1 MPQPVRIAM
10 LGSGFVAGFY
20 MQGLDN
26 VNGHEVVANFSLNR
40 RKAQAFA
47 GQWHIPEPT
56 TNLAKLI
63 ERDDIDLYVIALPNE
78 AHMPVS
84 VLLSQMKRNQVCTKP
99 LARDKAEAAKMLK
112 AARKAGGLH
121 GYAETEVFAPCVVKA
136 RETIESGAIGR
147 VLWVRSRE
155 SHSGPHSAHF
165 WDIEKTGGGA
175 LNDLGCHCIEAA
187 RYFYGKEDKVVE
199 VMAWGATLVHTG
211 KTQGEDNALLALKF
225 SSGGIAHCELS
236 WTTKGGLDL
245 RNEIHGSEGS
255 IFTDVTRGTPISSFT
270 SRSAGYVVEK
280 ADIDFGW
287 TRPLPEEAFAYGYQG
302 EMKHFVECVRTGAT
316 PRETYDDGYAVAC
329 ILDAGYQSMRTKK
342 WIRVKY

>member
-1 MPQPVRIAM
+1 MVRIAM
-10 LGSGFVAGFY
+10 LGSGFVAEFY
-20 MQGLDN
+20 MQGLAN
-26 VNGHEVVANFSLNR
+26 VRGHEVVANFSLNAK
-40 RKAQAFA
+40 KARDFA
-47 GQWHIPEPT
+47 ARWKIAGPT
-56 TNLAKLI
+56 TDLGALI
-63 ERDDIDLYVIALPNE
+63 EREDIDLYVIALPNE

-99 LARDKAEAAKMLK
+99 LARNKQEALKMFRAAK
-112 AARKAGGLH
+112 KAGRLH

-136 RETIESGAIGR
+136 REAVESGAIGR

-199 VMAWGATLVHTG
+199 VMAWGSTMVHAA
-211 KTQGEDNALLALKF
+211 KTEGEDNALLVLKF
-225 SSGGIAHCELS
+225 SGGGIAHCELS

-245 RNEIHGSEGS
+245 RNEVHGSEGS
-255 IFTDVTRGTPISSFT
+255 IFTDVTRGTPLTTFSP
-270 SRSAGYVVEK
+270 RPAGYVVEK

-287 TRPLPEEAFAYGYQG
+287 TRPLPEEAFAYGYQA
-302 EMKHFVECVRTGAT
+302 EMRHFVECVAEGRE
-316 PRETYDDGYAVAC
+316 PRETYADGYAVNV
-329 ILDAGYQSMRTKK
+329 ILDAGYESMKKKK
-342 WIRVKY
+342 WVRVKY

>member
-1 MPQPVRIAM
+1 MAQTARIAM

-20 MQGLDN
+20 MQGLEN
-26 VNGHEVVANFSLNR
+26 VKGHEVVANFSLD
-40 RKAQAFA
+40 RKRAKEFA
-47 GQWHIPEPT
+47 ERWGISGPT
-56 TNLAKLI
+56 TDLGGLI

-99 LARDKAEAAKMLK
+99 LGRNKQEALKMFRAAK
-112 AARKAGGLH
+112 RSGRLH

-147 VLWVRSRE
+147 VVWVRSRE
-155 SHSGPHSAHF
+155 SHSGPHSKHF
-165 WDIEKTGGGA
+165 WDVARTGGGA

-187 RYFYGKEDKVVE
+187 RYFYGKHDKVVE
-199 VMAWGATLVHTG
+199 VMAWGATLVHG
-211 KTQGEDNALLALKF
+211 DKTAGEDNALLALKF
-225 SSGGIAHCELS
+225 SGGGMAHCELS

-245 RNEIHGSEGS
+245 RNEVHGSEGS
-255 IFTDVTRGTPISSFT
+255 IFTDVTRGTPVSSFT

-287 TRPLPEEAFAYGYQG
+287 TRPLPEEAFAYGYQA
-302 EMKHFVECVRTGAT
+302 EMKHFVECVREGRT
-316 PRETYDDGYAVAC
+316 PRETYEDGYAVNC
-329 ILDAGYQSMRTKK
+329 ILEAGYESMKTKK
-342 WIRVKY
+342 WVRVKY